1 MRAVLTATLV
11 LGAAGAALAQTTPV
25 PPAPPTTQPSAAT
38 APPSPPVADD
48 PLATCLSMW
57 EASTHMSKREW
68 ARACQRVDQRL
79 RNLMV
84 K

>member
-11 LGAAGAALAQTTPV
+11 LGCAAGVALAQTTP
-25 PPAPPTTQPSAAT
+25 APRAPTTPPPSAAP
-38 APPSPPVADD
+38 APSEPAANQS
-48 PLATCLSMW
+48 LTTCLAMW

-68 ARACQRVDQRL
+68 ARACQRVDDRL